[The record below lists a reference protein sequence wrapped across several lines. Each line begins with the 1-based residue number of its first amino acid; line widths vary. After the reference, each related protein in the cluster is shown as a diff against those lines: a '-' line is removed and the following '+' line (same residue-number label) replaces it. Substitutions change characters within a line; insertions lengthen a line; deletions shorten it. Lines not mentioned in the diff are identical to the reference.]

1 MGIGGAEVDHM
12 SQWATSAVTYFN
24 GRKQGRKT
32 TCLGAGR
39 VDAIPVQCSLEA
51 MDTKA
56 LLAQTLLIKHNEW
69 SPCHDAK
76 PFAPVHRL
84 SSSSRLVRFPFK
96 LEEAA
101 VIGSRAADNWAVP
114 TFMWAAFTIDT
125 QSFNTIG
132 QNSCSVAAYLL
143 GTCDGGEFTL
153 YPILNSSFS
162 YLGPPE
168 DQGANLCFCNT
179 VTYNLL
185 SACSV
190 CQGAGLRT
198 WSDYSHNC
206 TKTMDPS
213 TFPNPIPPD
222 TRVPQWALRDVTLV
236 NLWDATTAFNIGGRP
251 LFLYGF
257 RLTERL
263 SSDTPEILPGSLIG
277 TSSSSS
283 VSPTS
288 STSSSAPTP
297 TSPVSTSSGGGSNA
311 GAIAGGVAGGVVAL
325 AAIAGLLFVFRRRQ
339 QRAQA
344 PSAAFLGNEISPPP
358 SASSMS
364 KVPPASSYG
373 HTQGSRMT
381 LYDPDNP
388 STYPLLPEHVPT
400 STLNVNVPA
409 VGSYN
414 GYSSGNNPINLQPL
428 RPQGYHG
435 LPTV

>member
-1 MGIGGAEVDHM
+1 MQ
-12 SQWATSAVTYFN
+12 S
-24 GRKQGRKT
+24 
-32 TCLGAGR
+32 R
-39 VDAIPVQCSLEA
+39 V
-51 MDTKA
+51 
-56 LLAQTLLIKHNEW
+56 
-69 SPCHDAK
+69 
-76 PFAPVHRL
+76 
-84 SSSSRLVRFPFK
+84 SSSVAVLTSLFLLSAGDLV
-96 LEEAA
+96 AA
-101 VIGSRAADNWAVP
+101 QIIAPNCTSSLLQW
-114 TFMWAAFTIDT
+114 
-125 QSFNTIG
+125 SFNSIG

-168 DQGANLCFCNT
+168 DQAANLCFCST

-236 NLWDATTAFNIGGRP
+236 NLWDATTAFNTGGRP
-251 LFLYGF
+251 LFLHGF
-257 RLTERL
+257 HLTERL
-263 SSDTPEILPGSLIG
+263 SSDTPEILPGALIG

-311 GAIAGGVAGGVVAL
+311 GVIAGGVVGGVVAL

-344 PSAAFLGNEISPPP
+344 PSAAFLGNDISPPP
-358 SASSMS
+358 SGITNEQ
-364 KVPPASSYG
+364 SYSRDVVRP
-373 HTQGSRMT
+373 HTGIADDVICT
-381 LYDPDNP
+381 LSTP
-388 STYPLLPEHVPT
+388 SCVLCAHLLFGGDTGWGLPT

-409 VGSYN
+409 VGSYD
-414 GYSSGNNPINLQPL
+414 GYLSGNNPTNLQPL

>member
-1 MGIGGAEVDHM
+1 MQSGV
-12 SQWATSAVTYFN
+12 
-24 GRKQGRKT
+24 
-32 TCLGAGR
+32 
-39 VDAIPVQCSLEA
+39 
-51 MDTKA
+51 
-56 LLAQTLLIKHNEW
+56 
-69 SPCHDAK
+69 
-76 PFAPVHRL
+76 
-84 SSSSRLVRFPFK
+84 SSSLAVLTSLFLLSAGDLVVAQISAPNCTSS
-96 LEEAA
+96 LLQW
-101 VIGSRAADNWAVP
+101 SSN
-114 TFMWAAFTIDT
+114 
-125 QSFNTIG
+125 SIG

-153 YPILNSSFS
+153 YPILNSSYS

-168 DQGANLCFCNT
+168 EQGANLCFCNT
-179 VTYNLL
+179 VTFNLL

-190 CQGAGLRT
+190 CQGGDLRT

-213 TFPNPIPPD
+213 TFPNPVPPK

-236 NLWDATTAFNIGGRP
+236 NLWDATTAFTIG
-251 LFLYGF
+251 
-257 RLTERL
+257 
-263 SSDTPEILPGSLIG
+263 DTPEILPGELIG

-288 STSSSAPTP
+288 STSSSAPAS
-297 TSPVSTSSGGGSNA
+297 TSPVSTSSGNGSNV
-311 GAIAGGVAGGVVAL
+311 GAIAGGVAGGVVAI

-344 PSAAFLGNEISPPP
+344 PSAAFLVNDISPPP

-364 KVPPASSYG
+364 KVTPATSYG

-400 STLNVNVPA
+400 STPNVNVPA

-414 GYSSGNNPINLQPL
+414 GYFNGNNPINLQPL